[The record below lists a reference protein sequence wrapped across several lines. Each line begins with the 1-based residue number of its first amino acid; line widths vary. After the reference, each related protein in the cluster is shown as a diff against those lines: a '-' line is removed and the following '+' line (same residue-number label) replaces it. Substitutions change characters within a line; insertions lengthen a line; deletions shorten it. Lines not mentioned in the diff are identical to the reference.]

1 MGGDSAGYAPGALIS
16 GSKFTMAMSPRI
28 SVSCSINCNTVSLRA
43 GVETPQATHA
53 RMWSGIG
60 ACPEFYGLARRLA
73 GRDVTANCLHPG
85 AVATRLGQNNGRLA
99 TAITKLL
106 RPFFRTPEQGAATA
120 IYLASSPA
128 VEGVSGKYFV
138 DCREARS
145 SGATYDTELTRRL
158 WDASARLTAL
168 EPGAA
173 GG

>member
-1 MGGDSAGYAPGALIS
+1 
-16 GSKFTMAMSPRI
+16 
-28 SVSCSINCNTVSLRA
+28 
-43 GVETPQATHA
+43 
-53 RMWSGIG
+53 MWSGIG
-60 ACPEFYGLARRLA
+60 ACPELRE
-73 GRDVTANCLHPG
+73 ANCLHPG

-145 SGATYDTELTRRL
+145 SRATYDTEVAGRL
-158 WDASARLTAL
+158 WDASARLTGV
-168 EPGAA
+168 E
-173 GG
+173 

>member
-1 MGGDSAGYAPGALIS
+1 M
-16 GSKFTMAMSPRI
+16 
-28 SVSCSINCNTVSLRA
+28 
-43 GVETPQATHA
+43 
-53 RMWSGIG
+53 
-60 ACPEFYGLARRLA
+60 
-73 GRDVTANCLHPG
+73 
-85 AVATRLGQNNGRLA
+85 
-99 TAITKLL
+99 
-106 RPFFRTPEQGAATA
+106 RPFFRTAEQGAATA

-145 SGATYDTELTRRL
+145 SGATYDIEVTRRL